1 MKRISKAAARKI
13 WNNGENFIMVPCKL
27 SPKGL
32 GACFTRCDLSN
43 DWQHDSFDA
52 LINEF
57 SFYNCNRETGQHVAF
72 YLEE

>member
-1 MKRISKAAARKI
+1 MKRISKATARKM

-32 GACFTRCDLSN
+32 SACFTRCDLSN
-43 DWQHDSFDA
+43 EWERSSFDA
-52 LINEF
+52 LVNEF
-57 SFYNCNRETGQHVAF
+57 TFYNCTRETGPYVAF